1 MQYFGQKL
9 QDLRKKCNLTQ
20 AELANKAGISTSTI
34 GMYEQNRR
42 RPNFQILKK
51 ICDILST
58 HADYL
63 LEENSNTN
71 VSDLYTISYDFINNL
86 NNSKLRLGEKI
97 LDKYT
102 AHKVQEIMQHAIEQA
117 LAKAYQLLI

>member
-9 QDLRKKCNLTQ
+9 QSLRKKCNLTQ
-20 AELANKAGISTSTI
+20 AELASKAGISTSTI

-42 RPNFQILKK
+42 QPSFQILKK

-63 LEENSNTN
+63 LNENNN
-71 VSDLYTISYDFINNL
+71 VNDIYTLSYNFINNL
-86 NNSKLRLGEKI
+86 NNSKLRIGNKI
-97 LDKYT
+97 LDKNT
-102 AHKVQEIMQHAIEQA
+102 KIKVQEIMQNAIEQGI
-117 LAKAYQLLI
+117 AKIYKLLI

>member
-9 QDLRKKCNLTQ
+9 QSLRKKCKLTQ

-42 RPNFQILKK
+42 QPNFQILKK

-63 LEENSNTN
+63 LEESNN
-71 VSDLYTISYDFINNL
+71 INDLYTISYNFINSL
-86 NNSKLRLGEKI
+86 SNSKLKIGNKI
-97 LDKYT
+97 LDKQT
-102 AHKVQEIMQHAIEQA
+102 KNKVQKIMQNAIEQGITKVYK
-117 LAKAYQLLI
+117 LFI